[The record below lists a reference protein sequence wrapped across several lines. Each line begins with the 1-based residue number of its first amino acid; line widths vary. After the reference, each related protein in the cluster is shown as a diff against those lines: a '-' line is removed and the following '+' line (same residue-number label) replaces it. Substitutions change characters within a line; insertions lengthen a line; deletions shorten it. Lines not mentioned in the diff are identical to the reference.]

1 MSDGYL
7 MKPIGIIHTPFIEKE
22 NTPIQPSRSNV
33 IGQVEVF
40 PEYVAGLEDIDGIS
54 HIYLIYIFHKSIDYS
69 LSVKPFLDNKLR
81 GLFATRYP
89 ARPNQ
94 IGLSIVHLL
103 RRQENLLDVEGVDVL
118 DGTPLLD
125 IKPYIPEFD
134 IRMNSKTGWYDTR
147 SNK

>member
-1 MSDGYL
+1 MSVEYK
-7 MKPIGIIHTPFIEKE
+7 MKPIGVIHTPFTKKE
-22 NTPIQPSRSNV
+22 NTPIQASRSNV

-40 PEYVAGLEDIDGIS
+40 PEYVVGLDDIDGIS
-54 HIYLIYIFHKSIDYS
+54 HIYLIYIFHKSKGYS
-69 LSVKPFLDNKLR
+69 LSVKPFLDSNLR
-81 GLFATRYP
+81 GLFSTRYP

-103 RRQENLLDVEGVDVL
+103 SRQENMLEVEGVDVL

-134 IRMNSKTGWYDTR
+134 IRLDTNTGWYASR